1 METVE
6 INGFLIDEFNQHG
19 LEAGKTQG
27 ICPLC
32 SSSRKPENRKAKCAS
47 YDWERGLGT
56 CHNCDST
63 FQLHTYKRKGKST
76 REYVKPDTTGYVVSE
91 KIINWFAER
100 GISEQTLSEL
110 KVREGK
116 EYMPQTGKLEN
127 AIQFNYYMGMDLI
140 NIKYRDG
147 RKNFKLYKGAEKIF
161 YNINSVVNHD
171 WCVIVEGE
179 MDVLAL
185 HEAGIKNVISVP
197 NGATLNSNNLDYLDN
212 CIDYLDDKEK
222 IILAVDAD
230 EPGQALRNEFIRRLG
245 AEVCYLVDFE
255 GDKDA
260 NDYLLKHGKEKLCD
274 VINKATQV
282 PLEGVSTLR
291 DLENDLLDFVHNGF
305 KPGYQVGLPNFDK
318 IFSTYTSQ
326 FITVTGIPS
335 SGKSDFV
342 DQMCVGYNRN
352 YGWKTAFASPENKP
366 NYLHAHKLI
375 RKTWEGMP
383 TKDDVG
389 TSKWKQVT
397 DHVNDNYF
405 FIDMDRY
412 TLDEVLKK
420 GGELV
425 KRKGIKCLVIDP
437 YNKVRDVNCKTED
450 VNRYTMEYLTKI
462 EVFAKKYDVLV
473 FIVAHP
479 TKMYKDKDGQIE
491 EPTMYNIK
499 GGGEWYDASYHGI
512 LVHRDYEAK
521 TVKAK
526 VLKVKFQNLGENGA
540 EAHFTWEPKSGSYI
554 PLATKSGNAP
564 TEFWIDINI
573 KGRINRSPEPFHSTD
588 VWKQIYKYY
597 KYYYDKHRKSI

>member
-56 CHNCDST
+56 CHNCDTS
-63 FQLHTYKRKGKST
+63 FQLHTYKRKGEST
-76 REYVKPDTTGYVVSE
+76 REYVKPETEGYIVSD
-91 KIINWFAER
+91 KVAKWFDER
-100 GISEQTLSEL
+100 GISKQTLQDL
-110 KVREGK
+110 HVREGK
-116 EYMPQTGKLEN
+116 EFMPQTGKLEN

-161 YNINSVVNHD
+161 YNINSVVGYD

-179 MDVLAL
+179 MDVLAF

-212 CIDYLDDKEK
+212 CIDYLDGMNK
-222 IILAVDAD
+222 IVLAVDAD
-230 EPGQALRNEFIRRLG
+230 EPGQALKQEFIRRLG
-245 AEVCYLVDFE
+245 AEVCYLVDF
-255 GDKDA
+255 GNVKDA
-260 NDYLLKHGKEKLCD
+260 NDYLLHYGKEELQN
-274 VINKATQV
+274 VINFASQV

-291 DLENDLLDFVHNGF
+291 DVEGELLDFVHNGF
-305 KPGYQVGLPNFDK
+305 KPGYQVGLENFDK

-342 DQMCVGYNRN
+342 DQMCIGYNKN
-352 YGWKTAFASPENKP
+352 YGWKTAYASPENKP

-383 TKDDVG
+383 TKADVD
-389 TSKWKQVT
+389 TDKWKQVT

-412 TLDEVLKK
+412 TLDEVLSK

-473 FIVAHP
+473 IVVAHP
-479 TKMYKDKDGQIE
+479 TKMYKDKDGKIE

-499 GGGEWYDASYHGI
+499 GGGEWYDASYHGL

-540 EAHFTWEPKSGSYI
+540 EAHFNWEPKSGSYI
-554 PLATKSGNAP
+554 PLATDMIQDEALP
-564 TEFWIDINI
+564 WE
-573 KGRINRSPEPFHSTD
+573 
-588 VWKQIYKYY
+588 
-597 KYYYDKHRKSI
+597 